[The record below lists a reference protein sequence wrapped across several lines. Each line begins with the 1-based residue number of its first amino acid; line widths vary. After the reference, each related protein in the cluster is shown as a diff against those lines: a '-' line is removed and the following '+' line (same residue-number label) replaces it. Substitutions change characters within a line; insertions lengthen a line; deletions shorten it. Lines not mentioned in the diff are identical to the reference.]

1 MRVQILGLLGIG
13 FVGFRDQ
20 NFVKG
25 VQVGSFR
32 IDTGYLAGLSG
43 ECT

>member
-1 MRVQILGLLGIG
+1 MRQQNLGLSGVG
-13 FVGFRDQ
+13 FVGFRAQ

-32 IDTGYLAGLSG
+32 IDTGYLAGSGG